1 MKKLILVFVCLF
13 AASAMAQTVAPVAP
27 VKKAE
32 PTKVVAPVKKVVVKK
47 TVTPVVAP
55 KVEKK

>member
-27 VKKAE
+27 VKK
-32 PTKVVAPVKKVVVKK
+32 VVVKK